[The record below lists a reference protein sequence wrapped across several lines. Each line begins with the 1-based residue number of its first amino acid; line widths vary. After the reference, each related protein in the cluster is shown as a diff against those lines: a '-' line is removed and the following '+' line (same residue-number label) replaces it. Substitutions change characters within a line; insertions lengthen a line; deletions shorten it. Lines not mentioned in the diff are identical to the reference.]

1 MTRQCSV
8 CRRILSESHFS
19 CGSCRCRECSAASA
33 RESRLRAFESRG
45 NLADVYYNMMRRCRD
60 TSNSRYGDYGGRGIF
75 VCREWAEDRES
86 FFRWAK
92 SHGYRTYLQLDRIDN
107 SRGYSPSNCRFVTR
121 KENQRNTRRS
131 GLNNDYVSEI
141 RNSDE
146 SLAVLSERY
155 GISKS
160 MVSRIRNGKRWN

>member
-1 MTRQCSV
+1 M
-8 CRRILSESHFS
+8 
-19 CGSCRCRECSAASA
+19 
-33 RESRLRAFESRG
+33 
-45 NLADVYYNMMRRCRD
+45 
-60 TSNSRYGDYGGRGIF
+60 
-75 VCREWAEDRES
+75 CREWVEDRES

-121 KENQRNTRRS
+121 QENQRNTRRS
-131 GLNNDYVSEI
+131 GLTNDDVSEI
-141 RNSDE
+141 RKSDE
-146 SLAVLSERY
+146 SLAVLSEMY